1 MMLYL
6 PNFGL
11 FFAFLIFG
19 QMLMAGQ
26 ISVIN
31 PSAGSEITGV
41 VSVSPN
47 SAGSQGGSGL
57 SPSTN
62 MGLVEGTARMAS
74 KYRLYRE
81 FFNDVTFESFT
92 EDQLLAI
99 QSKLHEILNTNNFD
113 KNLKDLIEKQL
124 ALTAQRLR

>member
-47 SAGSQGGSGL
+47 SAGSQGDTGL
-57 SPSTN
+57 SPSNN
-62 MGLVEGTARMAS
+62 MGLLDETLRMAS
-74 KYRLYRE
+74 KYRLFIE

-92 EDQLLAI
+92 EDELLAI